1 MLRALLGPVARA
13 SRTAGLARPVAG
25 WALRPTQ
32 AVVASSA
39 VEPTARPLATIAYA
53 QCTQGK
59 EMQAFGMI
67 NRAMRSE
74 GTMFRLRDGQV
85 YLNKSKSKKRR
96 KKSLQTRAVN
106 REVRRLMRKIDSKRE
121 AGL

>member
-1 MLRALLGPVARA
+1 MLRVLVGPVVRA
-13 SRTAGLARPVAG
+13 SSRSAAAAHPAAG
-25 WALRPTQ
+25 WALRP
-32 AVVASSA
+32 AAIVVPQPLTAS
-39 VEPTARPLATIAYA
+39 RPLATIAYA

-85 YLNKSKSKKRR
+85 YLNKSKAKKRR

-106 REVRRLMRKIDSKRE
+106 REVRRLLRKIDSKRE